1 MNRPHMLGCTCGC
14 FVRSP
19 AGLGSVPGASSPQGE
34 FTLPREIAGVR
45 VPDTALA
52 KTVTALVRQASPTGL
67 FNHVVRSY
75 VLGTK
80 AGEARELK
88 FDAEQLFVAA
98 IMHDIGLVDPYIADA
113 RFEVDS
119 ANAAA
124 KILRDQGYSESK
136 IDLVWQA
143 IALHSTREIPE
154 LMNPIIALVHL
165 GAFMDGGFRAD
176 LLTRDDLD
184 QLLAAVP
191 RLDSDGGFVDSLAA
205 VLRKK
210 PHTAYLAFER
220 DIAERTNPNFRASEF
235 RR

>member
-1 MNRPHMLGCTCGC
+1 MNRPHMIGCACGC
-14 FVRSP
+14 FLRSP
-19 AGLGSVPGASSPQGE
+19 TELGSGPGAPSTSSG

-52 KTVTALVRQASPTGL
+52 KTVATLVREASRPGL

-75 VLGTK
+75 VFGTK
-80 AGEARELK
+80 AGEVMGLK

-98 IMHDIGLVDPYIADA
+98 IMHDLGLTEPYLADA
-113 RFEVDS
+113 RFELDS
-119 ANAAA
+119 ADAAA
-124 KILRDQGYSESK
+124 KILRDNQYPESK

-154 LMNPIIALVHL
+154 RMDPIIALVHL
-165 GAFMDGGFRAD
+165 GAFMDGGFKAE
-176 LLTRDDLD
+176 LLTRKDLGE
-184 QLLAAVP
+184 LLEALP
-191 RLDSDGGFVDSLAA
+191 RLDSQGGFIESLAD

-220 DIAERTNPNFRASEF
+220 DIAERTNPNFRA
-235 RR
+235 